1 MKWLYVALALVGALI
16 PVAWV
21 YLDHLSLAVP
31 GAFIDLG
38 LLLFSFGLAL
48 LFIPVGVVGGIS
60 IAGLLHFGWYMAR
73 RLAR

>member
-1 MKWLYVALALVGALI
+1 MKWLYVGMALLGAVI

-21 YLDHLSLAVP
+21 YVDHLYLALP

-48 LFIPVGVVGGIS
+48 LFIPVGVVGGIVV
-60 IAGLLHFGWYMAR
+60 AGLFQFGWYPYR
-73 RLAR
+73 RFSR